1 MNEQFETGDKV
12 VFEDAYS
19 HEIKYGVITNLNGTD
34 AVIRIIT
41 SKEAGDRPKRLSALR
56 IACSF
61 AKDESG
67 IPVCLYHRKPLTQLA
82 VHGQEPNQSGIGH
95 FSAWICEATGKQLYD
110 AGF

>member
-1 MNEQFETGDKV
+1 MNEQFKTGDKV

-19 HEIKYGVITNLNGTD
+19 HETKYGEITNLNGTD
-34 AVIRIIT
+34 AVVRLIT
-41 SKEAGDRPKRLSALR
+41 AKEAGDRPKRLPALR

-67 IPVCLYHRKPLTQLA
+67 VPICSFHRRPLTQLA
-82 VHGQEPNQSGIGH
+82 VHGKEPNPHGIGH
-95 FSAWICEATGKQLYD
+95 FSAWICEATGKQIYD